1 MHDAWLLAG
10 GGGRGRA
17 GRRGSSRDGRGL
29 ALDRRFP
36 LQTFAVN
43 VLGSFVIGLVWAG
56 VSRPDVSVVW
66 GAFIVTGVLG
76 GFTTFST
83 FSLETLQLLEQ
94 GEWRTG
100 ILYLVLSLVTCV
112 GGAAAGVMLFRAAAY

>member
-1 MHDAWLLAG
+1 MTLGYWLAVAAG
-10 GGGRGRA
+10 GALGAVGRA
-17 GRRGSSRDGRGL
+17 GMAA
-29 ALDRRFP
+29 ALPSIGAFP
-36 LQTFAVN
+36 LQTFAAN

-100 ILYLVLSLVTCV
+100 TLYLLLSLLACV
-112 GGAAAGVMLFRAAAY
+112 GGAAAGVMLFRAAAH

>member
-1 MHDAWLLAG
+1 MTIGYWLAVAAG
-10 GGGRGRA
+10 GALGAVGRA
-17 GRRGSSRDGRGL
+17 GVAA
-29 ALDRRFP
+29 ALPSVGAFP

-56 VSRPDVSVVW
+56 VSRPDVSLLW

>member
-1 MHDAWLLAG
+1 MTLGYWLAVAAG
-10 GGGRGRA
+10 GALGAVGRA
-17 GRRGSSRDGRGL
+17 GMAA
-29 ALDRRFP
+29 ALPSIGAFP
-36 LQTFAVN
+36 VQTFAVN

-100 ILYLVLSLVTCV
+100 TLYLLLGLLACV
-112 GGAAAGVMLFRAAAY
+112 GGAAACVMLFRAAAH

>member
-1 MHDAWLLAG
+1 MTLGYWLAVAAG
-10 GGGRGRA
+10 GALGAVGRA
-17 GRRGSSRDGRGL
+17 GMAAVLPSVG
-29 ALDRRFP
+29 AFP
-36 LQTFAVN
+36 VQTFAVN

-56 VSRPDVSVVW
+56 VSRPDVSVLW
-66 GAFIVTGVLG
+66 GAFVVTGVLG

-100 ILYLVLSLVTCV
+100 TLYLLLSLLACV
-112 GGAAAGVMLFRAAAY
+112 GGAAAGVMLFRAAAH

>member
-1 MHDAWLLAG
+1 MTLGYWLAVAAG
-10 GGGRGRA
+10 GALGAVGRA
-17 GRRGSSRDGRGL
+17 GVAA
-29 ALDRRFP
+29 ALPSIGAFP

-56 VSRPDVSVVW
+56 VSRPDVSLLW
-66 GAFIVTGVLG
+66 GAFIVTGALG

>member
-1 MHDAWLLAG
+1 MTLGYWLAVAAG
-10 GGGRGRA
+10 GALGAVGRGA
-17 GRRGSSRDGRGL
+17 MAA
-29 ALDRRFP
+29 ALPSIGAFP

-100 ILYLVLSLVTCV
+100 SLYLLLSLLACV
-112 GGAAAGVMLFRAAAY
+112 GGAAAGVMLFRAAAH